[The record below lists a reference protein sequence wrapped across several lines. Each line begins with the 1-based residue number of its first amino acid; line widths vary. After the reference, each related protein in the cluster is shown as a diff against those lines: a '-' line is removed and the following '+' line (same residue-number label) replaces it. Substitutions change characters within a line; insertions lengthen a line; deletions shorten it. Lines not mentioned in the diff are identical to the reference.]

1 MSWYLS
7 NNLLLM
13 SCDFL
18 LSDVLICLPIMYFV
32 CVVIVSSGISSLSN
46 KNSRYQ
52 RIAEITFIR

>member
-18 LSDVLICLPIMYFV
+18 LFDVLICLPILCLV
-32 CVVIVSSGISSLSN
+32 RVVFVSSGISSSN

-52 RIAEITFIR
+52 RIAELTFIR